1 MLHHM
6 FSATFRRRFAVIAL
20 FVTLF
25 ANGMMSAFACMGSQS
40 GTLEMRP
47 AMACCTA
54 LDAAVASLLCKQHC
68 QSEQQSVDAPNAP
81 VVADAV
87 ALFAAPAF
95 VLPISQALHIAQ
107 PARSMVGYAP
117 PLLRSTAR
125 LRI

>member
-1 MLHHM
+1 MLHRM
-6 FSATFRRRFAVIAL
+6 FFAPFRRRFAVIAL

-47 AMACCTA
+47 AMSCCAA

-68 QSEQQSVDAPNAP
+68 QSEQQSGDVPHAPM
-81 VVADAV
+81 VADAV

-95 VLPISQALHIAQ
+95 ALPTSQASRLAQ
-107 PARSMVGYAP
+107 PVPWTTEHAP